1 MKYENTDACSS
12 QIVVRIGSIITNGFE
27 DDFIIAFFIVYIVLE
42 IKYLQ
47 STVQKFD
54 SYQYKMD

>member
-47 STVQKFD
+47 STVQKFY